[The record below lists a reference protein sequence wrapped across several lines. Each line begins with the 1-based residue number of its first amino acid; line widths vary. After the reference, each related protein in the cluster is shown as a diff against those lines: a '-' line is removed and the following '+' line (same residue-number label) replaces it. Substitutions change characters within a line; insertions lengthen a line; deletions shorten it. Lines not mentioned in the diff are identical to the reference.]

1 MQRLGPYCLVI
12 ANIRAGPL
20 IELAPSLSAV
30 LAEGGTLILAG
41 LLAPQADR
49 VLAAYRAQGLRLADR
64 IDNGQWPTLRL
75 RKRNVMAWKRP
86 SRIVAGRN
94 REAPGFGS
102 WSPPLASRSAKAS
115 PIRLAPPRPH
125 FRNIDRRP
133 GARPPPHRCGQPS
146 HP

>member
-30 LAEGGTLILAG
+30 LAEGGILILAG

-86 SRIVAGRN
+86 RRNVVGRTSEAHAVLRWSTPINSRR
-94 REAPGFGS
+94 
-102 WSPPLASRSAKAS
+102 AKAY
-115 PIRLAPPRPH
+115 
-125 FRNIDRRP
+125 
-133 GARPPPHRCGQPS
+133 
-146 HP
+146 

>member
-1 MQRLGPYCLVI
+1 MFWSMFVLYFVFMLVCCGWFVCLFFFFFSSRRRHTRCALVTGVQTCALPI
-12 ANIRAGPL
+12 
-20 IELAPSLSAV
+20 SAV

-86 SRIVAGRN
+86 RRIVAGRN
-94 REAPGFGS
+94 GEAPGFGS
-102 WSPPLASRSAKAS
+102 W
-115 PIRLAPPRPH
+115 
-125 FRNIDRRP
+125 
-133 GARPPPHRCGQPS
+133 
-146 HP
+146 